1 MRYVMTEHVVG
12 ERAGW
17 RVPGRIDG
25 GECRV
30 SGAEA
35 TGGAGDAQEV
45 DLASAHQELSPGWH
59 GVSVRAGTLVVRR
72 RVPGWARP
80 VRATAPVTCTTG
92 GFSQIVLT

>member
-12 ERAGW
+12 EVVERAGW

-45 DLASAHQELSPGWH
+45 DLASADQELP
-59 GVSVRAGTLVVRR
+59 
-72 RVPGWARP
+72 RVWG
-80 VRATAPVTCTTG
+80 APFIPDRDPQVELG
-92 GFSQIVLT
+92 

>member
-12 ERAGW
+12 EVVERAGW

-45 DLASAHQELSPGWH
+45 DLASADQELP
-59 GVSVRAGTLVVRR
+59 RAGMV
-72 RVPGWARP
+72 
-80 VRATAPVTCTTG
+80 
-92 GFSQIVLT
+92 